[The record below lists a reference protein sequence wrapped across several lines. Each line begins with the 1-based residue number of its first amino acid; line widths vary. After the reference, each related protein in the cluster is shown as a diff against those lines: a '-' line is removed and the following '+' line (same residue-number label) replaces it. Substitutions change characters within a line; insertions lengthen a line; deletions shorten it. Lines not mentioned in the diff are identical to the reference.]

1 MARTDL
7 PCASALLCGLL
18 IATSSAVSPAQPS
31 TDRLYAYVSVGDN
44 QWVSDWPPVDSP
56 ATVDALFDWL
66 GGTYGIRRVY
76 WRGEQDRMWLEHYL
90 FRPENALYYDWWTG
104 WVGHLSGEVR
114 TDDLA
119 VAAARRRGMQIYVF
133 DGLFEH
139 AAQGDVGGCGQ
150 FPYSNEDK
158 LRIEHPEWCPVDRFG
173 ERIAPGPIE
182 FCYPEARKALIERYV
197 DHVTGPGYD
206 GISFYTYVENM
217 GMRFDGEFGYNDPI
231 VQEFQRRYGVDIR
244 TQPFDRDAW
253 GKLRGEYVTQ
263 FLRELHEALSAA
275 GKKLSVVLRPDKPHL
290 PQRWLCLQT
299 EVLCQGNVYLDWE
312 TWVKEGIVDEL
323 VLWCGGG
330 NTALTVETLAAT
342 RGTGIEV
349 HVALAE
355 DLRLQ
360 AEPALGQV
368 GLVRPQ
374 DNGELC
380 IDALTLEPVSAQS
393 LTAADWPLRAQA
405 LADAAAGKLT
415 LDAAQISGLLHDPHV
430 MVRRGAVRTI
440 AALKLP
446 DQVPAL
452 EQALED
458 PEPSVRIQAVKTLG
472 VLHGPETAQRIM
484 AALEHDGG
492 FQFKYEAVPALKA
505 IGEAN
510 LPALSAA
517 LASRQWWVREVAV
530 RAMSAYGN
538 PERRELLLRSLAS
551 DPDYRVRYWA
561 ADSLRNYPSA
571 DVAQALRRALKDGS
585 STVELSAARTLGE
598 CAGQYPAEETAACL
612 SALCDLF
619 TAYGDGSQRTDA
631 AWGWRVVGRAIL
643 AYGESGRWALD
654 QFRGRNDDRWLAWAA
669 YEVLYVPQD
678 PSGPVLCDEAEALRL
693 RQQYAPPFPGRRTG

>member
-1 MARTDL
+1 MSIAAPERTIAAAAVDLTKVYGKDDAEVRALAGVTLDIFAGEFTAVMGPSGSGKSTLMHCMA
-7 PCASALLCGLL
+7 ALDTP
-18 IATSSAVSPAQPS
+18 TSGS
-31 TDRLYAYVSVGDN
+31 VSVGDT

-349 HVALAE
+349 VPFSSSPYHESWKPFRDEGATPLTVAA
-355 DLRLQ
+355 
-360 AEPALGQV
+360 PGY
-368 GLVRPQ
+368 G
-374 DNGELC
+374 

-393 LTAADWPLRAQA
+393 LTAADWRLRAQA

-415 LDAAQISGLLHDPHV
+415 LDAAQITGLLHDPHV
-430 MVRRGAVRTI
+430 MVRREAVRTI

-484 AALEHDGG
+484 AALEHDGARVHV
-492 FQFKYEAVPALKA
+492 E
-505 IGEAN
+505 
-510 LPALSAA
+510 
-517 LASRQWWVREVAV
+517 EVAV
-530 RAMSAYGN
+530 AVADNR
-538 PERRELLLRSLAS
+538 LAQ
-551 DPDYRVRYWA
+551 P
-561 ADSLRNYPSA
+561 L
-571 DVAQALRRALKDGS
+571 DGIGK
-585 STVELSAARTLGE
+585 V
-598 CAGQYPAEETAACL
+598 QV
-612 SALCDLF
+612 D
-619 TAYGDGSQRTDA
+619 
-631 AWGWRVVGRAIL
+631 AIL
-643 AYGESGRWALD
+643 E
-654 QFRGRNDDRWLAWAA
+654 LAHAVA
-669 YEVLYVPQD
+669 RIHHHLG
-678 PSGPVLCDEAEALRL
+678 SA
-693 RQQYAPPFPGRRTG
+693 